1 MLSRLWT
8 RPPDPVR
15 AWIRVARQAMA
26 CRFEVILPDRA
37 APVLDDARAALD
49 TVEAVE
55 AQLSVFRESSDIS
68 RVNRAAAERPVAVD
82 AALFG
87 FLRMCEELHVET
99 EGAFDVTSTPLSR
112 CWGFMQRQGRVPTTA
127 ERETALFAVGMSKVR
142 LDPVA
147 RTVYFKT
154 PGLEL
159 NFGAIGKGYAL
170 DVMAETLR
178 RVGLRE
184 ALLSAGSSSV
194 LAVGGEWPV
203 DLRSPQVT
211 DRPLARLTLRRGALG
226 TSGAGEQFAV
236 IDGRRYGH
244 IIDPRTGWPSVGV
257 LSASVVAEDGACA
270 DALATAFFVG
280 GTELAR
286 RYCERHP
293 NVLAIITPDDAQRRP
308 QVFGRYDGVRV
319 DQV

>member
-8 RPPDPVR
+8 RTPEPVH

-26 CRFEVILPDRA
+26 CRFEVILPDRCA
-37 APVLDDARAALD
+37 ALLDDARAALE
-49 TVEAVE
+49 TVEQVE

-68 RVNRAAAERPVAVD
+68 RVNRTAGERPVAVD
-82 AALFG
+82 AELFA
-87 FLRMCEELHVET
+87 FLRTCEELHSET

-112 CWGFMQRQGRVPTTA
+112 CWGFLQREGRVPTPA
-127 ERETALFAVGMSKVR
+127 ERETALFAVGMNKVG
-142 LDPVA
+142 LDPAAGTVHF
-147 RTVYFKT
+147 RT
-154 PGLEL
+154 PDLEL

-170 DVMAETLR
+170 DVMAAALR
-178 RVGLRE
+178 RSGVRE

-203 DLRSPQVT
+203 DVRSPQVT
-211 DRPLARLTLRRGALG
+211 DRPLARLTLRHGALG

-236 IDGRRYGH
+236 IEGRRYGH

-257 LSASVVAEDGACA
+257 LSASVITDDAARA

-280 GTELAR
+280 GTDLAR
-286 RYCERHP
+286 RYCEGHR
-293 NVLAIITPDDAQRRP
+293 NVLALVTPDDAQRRP
-308 QVFGRYDGVRV
+308 QIFGRHDGVRLEHA
-319 DQV
+319 